1 MSHVL
6 SRACAAVAACCALAV
21 GLVCTADASAAA
33 GGGEEARP
41 GDGRRAR
48 QGVVLEV
55 EAERAGEGRRVEL
68 GLVDADAAGDAAVLH
83 VDGVLVTDPEADTR

>member
-1 MSHVL
+1 M
-6 SRACAAVAACCALAV
+6 
-21 GLVCTADASAAA
+21 
-33 GGGEEARP
+33 
-41 GDGRRAR
+41 
-48 QGVVLEV
+48 LEV